1 MCPAFPPICS
11 QSPGPRRIAGIRRKT
26 FHCKGRYMLPGD
38 FAGQLCQWGCGW
50 KGGFQLRRR
59 FRFRCT
65 GPAGRHFRSDS
76 CTSRRPPGSKRRFSE
91 EEGFFSV
98 PAGSC
103 ADFSVS
109 GIKIGADGFSS
120 VPILHSRVYP
130 ACQGFA
136 AGRLRVRYSS
146 SFSFILS
153 GISRFTGQSTAL
165 AMRLAK
171 AVMKSMSST
180 ICCPCIRAMVS

>member
-11 QSPGPRRIAGIRRKT
+11 QSPGLHRIAGICCKNPRRKGP
-26 FHCKGRYMLPGD
+26 HRHPED
-38 FAGQLCQWGCGW
+38 FAGLLFQWGCGW
-50 KGGFQLRRR
+50 KDGFQLRRR
-59 FRFRCT
+59 FRFHCI

-76 CTSRRPPGSKRRFSE
+76 CTSRHPPGSKRRFSE
-91 EEGFFSV
+91 AEGFFSV
-98 PAGSC
+98 PAGFC

>member
-50 KGGFQLRRR
+50 KGGFRFRRR

-98 PAGSC
+98 PAGFC

-109 GIKIGADGFSS
+109 GDKNRDRWFFHRSLFCIVGC
-120 VPILHSRVYP
+120 ILPVMD
-130 ACQGFA
+130 
-136 AGRLRVRYSS
+136 LRRGVCG
-146 SFSFILS
+146 S
-153 GISRFTGQSTAL
+153 GIRPAFPSYCRAFPASPGSL
-165 AMRLAK
+165 RRW
-171 AVMKSMSST
+171 
-180 ICCPCIRAMVS
+180 PCGWRRQ